1 MWTLMGTSSERNC
14 SQHTWCYD
22 AMSHI
27 CYKSRTAVQERARNR
42 VALPV
47 EVALKRFYLFQK
59 LRYGLLK
66 IWWFEKRGSR
76 SVNLFHHFLFDQM
89 HIVGTK
95 RLLRSRKHG
104 WDSRHQRFALIL
116 RKWCRKWAVH
126 SLWKLCKNVSFFQ
139 HCERSEQY
147 LFKFG
152 AKNNI
157 RIYSFLAR
165 KFKYPKVLK
174 NETFEWFSN
183 TVDG

>member
-1 MWTLMGTSSERNC
+1 MINDASNASKNLKVPYLKQIKVLTVQMWTLMGTSSERNC

-89 HIVGTK
+89 HIVGNEEAFKVTK
-95 RLLRSRKHG
+95 AWLR
-104 WDSRHQRFALIL
+104 F
-116 RKWCRKWAVH
+116 
-126 SLWKLCKNVSFFQ
+126 
-139 HCERSEQY
+139 
-147 LFKFG
+147 
-152 AKNNI
+152 
-157 RIYSFLAR
+157 
-165 KFKYPKVLK
+165 
-174 NETFEWFSN
+174 
-183 TVDG
+183 

>member
-42 VALPV
+42 CLPQ
-47 EVALKRFYLFQK
+47 VALKRFYLFQK

-126 SLWKLCKNVSFFQ
+126 GVWKVCKKVSLFQ
-139 HCERSEQY
+139 HYVRIFAPQIKMKNFIILAGKVKY
-147 LFKFG
+147 L
-152 AKNNI
+152 AD
-157 RIYSFLAR
+157 
-165 KFKYPKVLK
+165 
-174 NETFEWFSN
+174 ETFLSEFQTLWN
-183 TVDG
+183 RGIKVPHHTI